1 MKQYTTA
8 ERQRALKVLRESAKR
23 APDGTPNVTRCAGE
37 LGIDRRTLDRW
48 WAAANPRTKR
58 ATATKEVAP
67 EAPAKGAG
75 WADPSPYLRQAAEE
89 LGVESLEDRRVVRL
103 ADTYAQRDASS
114 SDTARA
120 ALTKEINRLVEDLHD
135 GGGPRG
141 AETPEEW
148 KERAKQ
154 YPQLVAELV
163 VEDAM
168 VREHV
173 EDALRAS
180 AKEE

>member
-8 ERQRALKVLRESAKR
+8 ERQRALKVLQESAKR

-48 WAAANPRTKR
+48 WAAAKPATKR
-58 ATATKEVAP
+58 GAAKETAQK

-75 WADPSPYLRQAAEE
+75 WADPLPYLRQAADE

-120 ALTKEINRLVEDLHD
+120 ALTKEINRLVEELHD

-148 KERAKQ
+148 KERARSF
-154 YPQLVAELV
+154 PQLVAELV
-163 VEDAM
+163 VEDET
-168 VREHV
+168 VREYV
-173 EDALRAS
+173 KTALAQE
-180 AKEE
+180 K